1 LFVSRNDELEH
12 LVTHLVTKK
21 VQILSFSDA

>member
-1 LFVSRNDELEH
+1 VSRNDELEH